1 MENII
6 RPSLALIARYFF
18 HVTKGDVVV
27 EDEEQ
32 EFELV
37 EAARGHAFAVS
48 RELSRDGLP
57 NACVGRY
64 IPVMDGKGVLV
75 FLVPLVTDP
84 FERST

>member
-32 EFELV
+32 EFEL
-37 EAARGHAFAVS
+37 EQ
-48 RELSRDGLP
+48 
-57 NACVGRY
+57 
-64 IPVMDGKGVLV
+64 I
-75 FLVPLVTDP
+75 P
-84 FERST
+84 FEFTHNPRA